1 MMTNLKEDVHLLLR
15 LDEVHHPG
23 REARKFVYSREFTEV
38 AEAGTF
44 FDIYALDSDER
55 FFINEVATYYETLGM
70 FWKKGIVDADLA
82 LEWKPAAL
90 YWSKLGSVL
99 IKAREVFGIDNLWED
114 FEALAKA
121 GMET

>member
-1 MMTNLKEDVHLLLR
+1 MTNLKEDAHLLLH
-15 LDEVHHPG
+15 LNEVHLPG
-23 REARKFVYSREFTEV
+23 REARKFVYSEEFAKV

-55 FFINEVATYYETLGM
+55 FFINEIASYYETLGM

-82 LEWKPAAL
+82 LEWNAAAL
-90 YWSKLGSVL
+90 YWSKLGPIL

-121 GMET
+121 SMES